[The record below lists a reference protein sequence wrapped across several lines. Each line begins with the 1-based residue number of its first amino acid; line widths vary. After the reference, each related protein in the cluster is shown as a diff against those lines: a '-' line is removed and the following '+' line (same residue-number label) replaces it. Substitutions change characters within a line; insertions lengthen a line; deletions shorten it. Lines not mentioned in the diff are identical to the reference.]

1 MDPSARYELDFVSFT
16 NTCLTAVPTK
26 RQNHDDVKAYI
37 KNSCVAF
44 ICPIGT
50 TATHR
55 LALERILT
63 MSVILALDQGTSSSR
78 AVIVDSHSKILAVA
92 QRELPQIYPQPGWV
106 EQDPEAI
113 WSSQLAAMRAVME
126 QTHLTSSDIA
136 AVGITNQR
144 ETTVVWDRTTGQ
156 PIFNALVWQDRRSAP
171 LCDLLQSQG
180 HEPLFQKK
188 TGLIFDAYFSGSKI
202 RWLLDN
208 VEGARAKAKAGDLC
222 FGTVDAWLIWKLT
235 GGQSHVTDVTNA
247 SRTLLFNIHTLDW
260 DDELLKIF
268 DIPRSIMPRVVAS
281 SGECVKI
288 GALLPGVPICGI
300 AGDQQAALFGQMCL
314 RPGMVKNTYG
324 TGCFMLM
331 QTGEKPVASS
341 NRLLTTIA
349 WQINGRVEYAL
360 EGSVFIGGAAVQWL
374 RDGLGIIGS
383 SAEVEALAAS
393 VPDNGGVYF
402 VPALSG
408 MGAPYWDAN
417 ARGLII
423 GLTRG
428 TTRAHIARATLEGI
442 ALQVTDILTAMQA
455 DSGITIPELRVD
467 GGASANR
474 LLMQM
479 QADLLG
485 VPVVQ
490 SSTPEST
497 VMGAAFLAGLGSGYW
512 KSLEDLESRWTKGE
526 RFMPSISSAARQAQ
540 LARWKDAVGRS
551 RNWSQDEPA

>member
-1 MDPSARYELDFVSFT
+1 MSASRSADAERTLD
-16 NTCLTAVPTK
+16 
-26 RQNHDDVKAYI
+26 
-37 KNSCVAF
+37 
-44 ICPIGT
+44 
-50 TATHR
+50 
-55 LALERILT
+55 
-63 MSVILALDQGTSSSR
+63 MSVVLALDQGTSSSR
-78 AVIVDSHSKILAVA
+78 AVIVDSESRILAVA

-113 WSSQLAAMRAVME
+113 WSSQAAAIRAVME
-126 QTHLTSSDIA
+126 QAQLKAGDIA

-144 ETTVVWDRTTGQ
+144 ETTVVWDRANGQ

-171 LCDLLQSQG
+171 LCDLLKSQG
-180 HEPLFQKK
+180 HEPLVQKK
-188 TGLIFDAYFSGSKI
+188 TGLIFDAYFSASKI

-208 VEGARAKAKAGDLC
+208 VEGARAKAESGQLC
-222 FGTVDAWLIWKLT
+222 FGTIDAWLIWKLT
-235 GGQSHVTDVTNA
+235 GGKRHITDVTNA
-247 SRTLLFNIHTLDW
+247 SRTLLFNIHTLEW
-260 DDELLKIF
+260 DDELLAIF
-268 DIPRSIMPRVVAS
+268 DIPRSMMPEVVAS
-281 SGECVKI
+281 SGECASISV
-288 GALLPGVPICGI
+288 LLPGVPVCGI

-331 QTGEKPVASS
+331 QTGETPVTSS
-341 NRLLTTIA
+341 HRLLTTIA
-349 WQINGRVEYAL
+349 WQIGGRVEYAL

-383 SAEVEALAAS
+383 SAEVEALAGS
-393 VPDNGGVYF
+393 VADNGGVYF

-417 ARGLII
+417 ARGLMI

-455 DSGITIPELRVD
+455 DSRIAIHELRVD

-474 LLMQM
+474 LLMQI

-497 VMGAAFLAGLGSGYW
+497 AMGAAFLAGLGCGYW
-512 KSLEDLESRWTKGE
+512 KSLAELE
-526 RFMPSISSAARQAQ
+526 
-540 LARWKDAVGRS
+540 ARWSRGASFTPAIGEAERETQLTRWREAVKRS
-551 RNWSQDEPA
+551 LRWSEDEPA

>member
-1 MDPSARYELDFVSFT
+1 
-16 NTCLTAVPTK
+16 
-26 RQNHDDVKAYI
+26 
-37 KNSCVAF
+37 
-44 ICPIGT
+44 
-50 TATHR
+50 
-55 LALERILT
+55 

-78 AVIVDSHSKILAVA
+78 AILVDNNCKIIAVA

-106 EQDPEAI
+106 EQDPETI
-113 WSSQLAAMRAVME
+113 WSSQLAAIRAVME
-126 QTHLTSSDIA
+126 SAHLTTKDIA

-144 ETTVVWDRTTGQ
+144 ETTIVWDRISGQ

-171 LCDLLQSQG
+171 LCDRLKSQG
-180 HEPLFQKK
+180 SEPLFQNK
-188 TGLIFDAYFSGSKI
+188 TGLILDAYFSGSKI

-208 VEGARAKAKAGDLC
+208 IDGARAKAEAGDLC
-222 FGTVDAWLIWKLT
+222 FGTVDSWLIWKLT
-235 GGQSHVTDVTNA
+235 GGQSHITDVTNA
-247 SRTLLFNIHTLDW
+247 SRTLLFNIHKLDW
-260 DDELLKIF
+260 DDELLKAF
-268 DIPRSIMPRVVAS
+268 DIPLSMMPTVVAS
-281 SGECVKI
+281 SGECAKI
-288 GALLPGVPICGI
+288 AGLLPGVPICGI

-331 QTGEKPVASS
+331 QTGEKPVASHT
-341 NRLLTTIA
+341 RLLTTIA
-349 WQINGRVEYAL
+349 WKISGRVEYAL

-374 RDGLGIIGS
+374 RDGLGMIGS
-383 SAEVEALAAS
+383 SAEIEALAAS
-393 VPDNGGVYF
+393 VSDNGGVYF

-428 TTRAHIARATLEGI
+428 TTRGHIARATLEGI
-442 ALQVTDILTAMQA
+442 ALQVTDILAAMQA

-474 LLMQM
+474 LLMQI

-490 SSTPEST
+490 SITPEST
-497 VMGAAFLAGLGSGYW
+497 AMGAAFLAGIGAGFW
-512 KSLEDLESRWTKGE
+512 KSTEDIESRWTNGE
-526 RFMPSISSAARQAQ
+526 SFTPTISDALRQTQ
-540 LARWKDAVGRS
+540 LARWKEAVARS
-551 RNWSQDEPA
+551 RNWSQVEAP

>member
-1 MDPSARYELDFVSFT
+1 MLD
-16 NTCLTAVPTK
+16 
-26 RQNHDDVKAYI
+26 
-37 KNSCVAF
+37 
-44 ICPIGT
+44 
-50 TATHR
+50 
-55 LALERILT
+55 

-78 AVIVDSHSKILAVA
+78 AVLVDASGRIIAAA

-113 WSSQLAAMRAVME
+113 WSSQLAAIRAVME
-126 QTHLTSSDIA
+126 QARVTAKDLV

-144 ETTVVWDRTTGQ
+144 ETTIVWDRTTGQ
-156 PIFNALVWQDRRSAP
+156 PLFNALVWQDRRSAP
-171 LCDLLQSQG
+171 ICDSLRSQG
-180 HEPLFQKK
+180 YEPTFQKK
-188 TGLIFDAYFSGSKI
+188 TGLILDAYFSGSKI
-202 RWLLDN
+202 RWLLEN
-208 VEGARAKAKAGDLC
+208 VEGARAKAQAGELC

-235 GGQSHVTDVTNA
+235 GGRKHVTDVTNA

-260 DDELLKIF
+260 DDELLEILE
-268 DIPRSIMPRVVAS
+268 IPRSMMPEVVAS
-281 SGECVKI
+281 SGKLVNA
-288 GALLPGVPICGI
+288 GALLPGVAICGI

-331 QTGEKPVASS
+331 QTGETPVASR
-341 NRLLTTIA
+341 NRLLTTVA
-349 WQINGRVEYAL
+349 WKIGDRVEYAL

-374 RDGLGIIGS
+374 RDGLGIITS

-393 VPDNGGVYF
+393 VAHNDGVYF

-408 MGAPYWDAN
+408 LGAPYWDAD

-428 TTRAHIARATLEGI
+428 TTRAHIARAALEGV
-442 ALQVTDILTAMQA
+442 ALQVTDLLTAMQA

-497 VMGAAFLAGLGSGYW
+497 VMGAAFLAGIGSGFW
-512 KSLEDLESRWTKGE
+512 ESAETLESGWSRGE
-526 RFMPSISSAARQAQ
+526 TFSPAMTEVERRTQ
-540 LARWKDAVGRS
+540 LARWKEAVERS
-551 RNWSQDEPA
+551 RHWNQDG

>member
-1 MDPSARYELDFVSFT
+1 
-16 NTCLTAVPTK
+16 
-26 RQNHDDVKAYI
+26 
-37 KNSCVAF
+37 
-44 ICPIGT
+44 
-50 TATHR
+50 
-55 LALERILT
+55 

-78 AVIVDSHSKILAVA
+78 AVIVDSSSNIVAVA

-113 WSSQLAAMRAVME
+113 WSSQLASIRAVME
-126 QTHLTSSDIA
+126 QAHLTATDIA

-156 PIFNALVWQDRRSAP
+156 PIFNALVWQDRRNASF
-171 LCDLLQSQG
+171 CELLKSQG
-180 HEPLFQKK
+180 HEPLFQEK
-188 TGLIFDAYFSGSKI
+188 TGLILDAYFSGSKI

-208 VEGARAKAKAGDLC
+208 VAGVRAKAERGELA

-235 GGQSHVTDVTNA
+235 GGKSHITDVTNA

-260 DDELLKIF
+260 DDELLGIF
-268 DIPRSIMPRVVAS
+268 DIPRSMMPRVAAS
-281 SGECVKI
+281 SGECVRI
-288 GALLPGVPICGI
+288 GDLLPGVPICGI

-331 QTGEKPVASS
+331 QTGEKPVASN

-349 WQINGRVEYAL
+349 WQIDGRVEYAL

-408 MGAPYWDAN
+408 LGAPYWDAH

-467 GGASANR
+467 GGASENK
-474 LLMQM
+474 LLMQL

-490 SSTPEST
+490 SSTPEAT
-497 VMGAAFLAGLGSGYW
+497 VMGAAFLAGLGSGFW
-512 KSLEDLESRWTKGE
+512 KSLEEVESSWTEGRSFK
-526 RFMPSISSAARQAQ
+526 PSIAGAAREVQ
-540 LARWKDAVGRS
+540 LGRWKEAVSRS
-551 RNWSQDEPA
+551 RHWDEGGPA

>member
-1 MDPSARYELDFVSFT
+1 MLGLKRNKKRRCE
-16 NTCLTAVPTK
+16 TALRESGK
-26 RQNHDDVKAYI
+26 
-37 KNSCVAF
+37 
-44 ICPIGT
+44 
-50 TATHR
+50 
-55 LALERILT
+55 

-78 AVIVDSHSKILAVA
+78 AVVVDSHGKILAVA

-106 EQDPEAI
+106 EQDPETI
-113 WSSQLAAMRAVME
+113 WSSQLAAIRDVME
-126 QTHLTSSDIA
+126 QLRLSAAEIA

-144 ETTVVWDRTTGQ
+144 ETTVVWDRATGQ

-180 HEPLFQKK
+180 HEAMCQAK
-188 TGLIFDAYFSGSKI
+188 TGLLFDAYFSGSKI

-208 VEGARAKAKAGDLC
+208 VPGAQAKAEAGQLC
-222 FGTVDAWLIWKLT
+222 FGTVDSWLIWKLT
-235 GGQSHVTDVTNA
+235 GGTRHITDVTNA
-247 SRTLLFNIHTLDW
+247 SRTLLFNIHTLTW
-260 DDELLKIF
+260 DDEMLALLGVPK
-268 DIPRSIMPRVVAS
+268 SMMPEVVES
-281 SGECVKI
+281 SGECAKV
-288 GALLPGVPICGI
+288 GAMLPGVPICGI

-331 QTGEKPVASS
+331 QTGETAVSSS

-349 WQINGRVEYAL
+349 WQIGGRVEYAL

-383 SAEVEALAAS
+383 SAEVESLAAS
-393 VPDNGGVYF
+393 VADNGGVYF

-408 MGAPYWDAN
+408 LGAPYWDAD
-417 ARGLII
+417 ARGLIV

-442 ALQVTDILTAMQA
+442 ALQVTDILKAMEA
-455 DSGITIPELRVD
+455 DSGIAIPELRVD
-467 GGASANR
+467 GGASSNK

-497 VMGAAFLAGLGSGYW
+497 VMGAAFLAGLGCGVWSMEALEKTWARGGSFAPAMPEAERAVQLGRW
-512 KSLEDLESRWTKGE
+512 KEAVARSRGWNQE
-526 RFMPSISSAARQAQ
+526 AAR
-540 LARWKDAVGRS
+540 
-551 RNWSQDEPA
+551 

>member
-1 MDPSARYELDFVSFT
+1 
-16 NTCLTAVPTK
+16 
-26 RQNHDDVKAYI
+26 
-37 KNSCVAF
+37 
-44 ICPIGT
+44 
-50 TATHR
+50 
-55 LALERILT
+55 

-78 AVIVDSHSKILAVA
+78 AVVVDASSRIVAVA

-113 WSSQLAAMRAVME
+113 WSSQLGSIRAVMDQARLAPE
-126 QTHLTSSDIA
+126 DLA

-144 ETTVVWDRTTGQ
+144 ETTVVWDRETGQ
-156 PIFNALVWQDRRSAP
+156 PVFNAIVWQDRRTAAF
-171 LCDLLQSQG
+171 CDTLKAQG
-180 HEPLFQKK
+180 HEPLFQQR
-188 TGLIFDAYFSGSKI
+188 TGLILDAYFSGSKI
-202 RWLLDN
+202 RWVLDH
-208 VEGARAKAKAGDLC
+208 VAGARERAEAGKLC

-235 GGQSHVTDVTNA
+235 GGKSHVTDVTNA

-260 DDELLKIF
+260 DDELLALMGV
-268 DIPRSIMPRVVAS
+268 PRSMMPRVVAS
-281 SGECVKI
+281 SGECVRI
-288 GALLPGVPICGI
+288 GELLPGVPVCGI

-331 QTGEKPVASS
+331 QTGEKPVTSG

-349 WQINGRVEYAL
+349 WQINGKTEYAL

-374 RDGLGIIGS
+374 RDGLGIISAS
-383 SAEVEALAAS
+383 SEVEALAAS

-408 MGAPYWDAN
+408 MGAPYWDAD
-417 ARGLII
+417 ARGLIV

-428 TTRAHIARATLEGI
+428 TTRGHIARATLEGI
-442 ALQVTDILTAMQA
+442 ALQVTDLLAAMQA

-497 VMGAAFLAGLGSGYW
+497 VMGAAFLAGLAVGYW
-512 KSLEDLESRWTKGE
+512 KSLQELESGWSKGGS
-526 RFMPSISSAARQAQ
+526 FAPTLSASDRTRQ
-540 LARWKDAVGRS
+540 LTRWKEAVRRS
-551 RNWSQDEPA
+551 LHWSQEG

>member
-1 MDPSARYELDFVSFT
+1 
-16 NTCLTAVPTK
+16 
-26 RQNHDDVKAYI
+26 
-37 KNSCVAF
+37 
-44 ICPIGT
+44 
-50 TATHR
+50 
-55 LALERILT
+55 

-78 AVIVDSHSKILAVA
+78 AVIVGSDSKIVAVA

-113 WSSQLAAMRAVME
+113 WSSQLAAIRAVME
-126 QTHLTSSDIA
+126 QAHLTTRDIA

-144 ETTVVWDRTTGQ
+144 ETTVVWDRATGQ

-171 LCDLLQSQG
+171 LCDLLKSQG
-180 HEPLFQKK
+180 HEPLFQQK

-208 VEGARAKAKAGDLC
+208 VEGARAKAEAGKLC

-260 DDELLKIF
+260 DDELLGIF
-268 DIPRSIMPRVVAS
+268 DIPRSMMPQVVAS

-288 GALLPGVPICGI
+288 ADLLPGVPICGI

-314 RPGMVKNTYG
+314 KPGMVKNTYG

-349 WQINGRVEYAL
+349 WQIDGRTEYAL

-374 RDGLGIIGS
+374 RDGLGMIGS
-383 SAEVEALAAS
+383 SAEVETLAAS

-408 MGAPYWDAN
+408 LGAPYWDAN

-442 ALQVTDILTAMQA
+442 ALQVTDLLTAMQA

-467 GGASANR
+467 GGASENK

-497 VMGAAFLAGLGSGYW
+497 VMGAAFLAGLGCGYW
-512 KSLEDLESRWTKGE
+512 TSLEDLETRWTKGASFHPE
-526 RFMPSISSAARQAQ
+526 MTDAARSLQ
-540 LARWKDAVGRS
+540 LARWKEAVSRS
-551 RNWSQDEPA
+551 RNWAQDEPA

>member
-1 MDPSARYELDFVSFT
+1 
-16 NTCLTAVPTK
+16 
-26 RQNHDDVKAYI
+26 
-37 KNSCVAF
+37 
-44 ICPIGT
+44 
-50 TATHR
+50 
-55 LALERILT
+55 
-63 MSVILALDQGTSSSR
+63 
-78 AVIVDSHSKILAVA
+78 
-92 QRELPQIYPQPGWV
+92 
-106 EQDPEAI
+106 
-113 WSSQLAAMRAVME
+113 
-126 QTHLTSSDIA
+126 
-136 AVGITNQR
+136 
-144 ETTVVWDRTTGQ
+144 
-156 PIFNALVWQDRRSAP
+156 
-171 LCDLLQSQG
+171 
-180 HEPLFQKK
+180 
-188 TGLIFDAYFSGSKI
+188 
-202 RWLLDN
+202 
-208 VEGARAKAKAGDLC
+208 
-222 FGTVDAWLIWKLT
+222 
-235 GGQSHVTDVTNA
+235 
-247 SRTLLFNIHTLDW
+247 
-260 DDELLKIF
+260 
-268 DIPRSIMPRVVAS
+268 
-281 SGECVKI
+281 
-288 GALLPGVPICGI
+288 
-300 AGDQQAALFGQMCL
+300 
-314 RPGMVKNTYG
+314 MVKNTYG

-331 QTGEKPVASS
+331 QTGEKPVDSS

-467 GGASANR
+467 GGASANN

-497 VMGAAFLAGLGSGYW
+497 VMGAVFLAGLGSGYW
-512 KSLEDLESRWTKGE
+512 KSLEELESRWAKGGS
-526 RFMPSISSAARQAQ
+526 FTPSITDAVRKTQ
-540 LARWKDAVGRS
+540 LARWKEAVGRS
-551 RNWSQDEPA
+551 RNWYQEGSA

>member
-1 MDPSARYELDFVSFT
+1 
-16 NTCLTAVPTK
+16 
-26 RQNHDDVKAYI
+26 
-37 KNSCVAF
+37 
-44 ICPIGT
+44 
-50 TATHR
+50 
-55 LALERILT
+55 

-78 AVIVDSHSKILAVA
+78 AVIVDSSSKILAVA

-113 WSSQLAAMRAVME
+113 WSSQLAAIRAVLE
-126 QTHLTSSDIA
+126 QAHLTASDIS

-144 ETTVVWDRTTGQ
+144 ETTIVWDRTTGQ

-171 LCDLLQSQG
+171 LCDLLKSQG
-180 HEPLFQKK
+180 HEPLFQRK

-208 VEGARAKAKAGDLC
+208 VEGARARAEAGSLC

-235 GGQSHVTDVTNA
+235 GGQRHLTDVTNA

-260 DDELLKIF
+260 DDELLQIF
-268 DIPRSIMPRVVAS
+268 DIPRSMMPKVVAS
-281 SGECVKI
+281 SGECVKV

-314 RPGMVKNTYG
+314 KPGMVKNTYG

-331 QTGEKPVASS
+331 QTGDKPVASN

-408 MGAPYWDAN
+408 MGAPYWDPN

-455 DSGITIPELRVD
+455 DSGIMIHELRVD
-467 GGASANR
+467 GGASANH

-497 VMGAAFLAGLGSGYW
+497 VMGAAFLAGLGSGFW
-512 KSLEDLESRWTKGE
+512 MSLDDLESRWEKGE
-526 RFMPSISSAARQAQ
+526 SFTPSITDEARQTQ
-540 LARWKDAVGRS
+540 RMRWREAVERS
-551 RNWSQDEPA
+551 RNWSQEEPA

>member
-1 MDPSARYELDFVSFT
+1 VIYS
-16 NTCLTAVPTK
+16 
-26 RQNHDDVKAYI
+26 
-37 KNSCVAF
+37 
-44 ICPIGT
+44 
-50 TATHR
+50 
-55 LALERILT
+55 LALERFLD

-78 AVIVDSHSKILAVA
+78 AVIVDSSSKILAVA

-113 WSSQLAAMRAVME
+113 WSSQLAAIRAVME
-126 QTHLTSSDIA
+126 QAHLTTQDIA

-144 ETTVVWDRTTGQ
+144 ETTIVWDRATGQ

-171 LCDLLQSQG
+171 LCDLLKSQG
-180 HEPLFQKK
+180 HEPLFQRK

-208 VEGARAKAKAGDLC
+208 VDGARAKAEAGELC

-235 GGQSHVTDVTNA
+235 DGLSHVTDVTNA

-260 DDELLKIF
+260 DKELLEIF
-268 DIPRSIMPRVVAS
+268 DIPRSMMPRVVAS
-281 SGECVKI
+281 SGECVKM
-288 GALLPGVPICGI
+288 GALLPEVPVCGI

-314 RPGMVKNTYG
+314 KPGMVKNTYG

-331 QTGEKPVASS
+331 QTGEKPVVSS

-349 WQINGRVEYAL
+349 WQIDGRVEYAL

-455 DSGITIPELRVD
+455 DSGIMIHELRVD
-467 GGASANR
+467 GGASANK

-490 SSTPEST
+490 SRTPEST

-512 KSLEDLESRWTKGE
+512 DSLGDLKSRWAKGE
-526 RFMPSISSAARQAQ
+526 SFTPSITDEARETQ
-540 LARWKDAVGRS
+540 LARWKEAVGRS
-551 RNWSQDEPA
+551 LNWSQEESA

>member
-1 MDPSARYELDFVSFT
+1 
-16 NTCLTAVPTK
+16 
-26 RQNHDDVKAYI
+26 
-37 KNSCVAF
+37 
-44 ICPIGT
+44 
-50 TATHR
+50 
-55 LALERILT
+55 
-63 MSVILALDQGTSSSR
+63 
-78 AVIVDSHSKILAVA
+78 
-92 QRELPQIYPQPGWV
+92 
-106 EQDPEAI
+106 
-113 WSSQLAAMRAVME
+113 
-126 QTHLTSSDIA
+126 
-136 AVGITNQR
+136 
-144 ETTVVWDRTTGQ
+144 
-156 PIFNALVWQDRRSAP
+156 
-171 LCDLLQSQG
+171 
-180 HEPLFQKK
+180 
-188 TGLIFDAYFSGSKI
+188 
-202 RWLLDN
+202 
-208 VEGARAKAKAGDLC
+208 
-222 FGTVDAWLIWKLT
+222 
-235 GGQSHVTDVTNA
+235 
-247 SRTLLFNIHTLDW
+247 
-260 DDELLKIF
+260 
-268 DIPRSIMPRVVAS
+268 
-281 SGECVKI
+281 
-288 GALLPGVPICGI
+288 
-300 AGDQQAALFGQMCL
+300 
-314 RPGMVKNTYG
+314 
-324 TGCFMLM
+324 MLM

-349 WQINGRVEYAL
+349 WQINDRVEYAL

-455 DSGITIPELRVD
+455 DSGMTIPELRVD

-512 KSLEDLESRWTKGE
+512 KSVEDLELRWKRGE
-526 RFMPSISSAARQAQ
+526 SFTPAINDVARQTQ
-540 LARWKDAVGRS
+540 LTKWKEAVGRS
-551 RNWSQDEPA
+551 RNWTQNEPA

>member
-1 MDPSARYELDFVSFT
+1 MSER
-16 NTCLTAVPTK
+16 CTADT
-26 RQNHDDVKAYI
+26 
-37 KNSCVAF
+37 
-44 ICPIGT
+44 
-50 TATHR
+50 
-55 LALERILT
+55 ERILD

-78 AVIVDSHSKILAVA
+78 AVIVDRESSVLAVA

-113 WSSQLAAMRAVME
+113 WSSQLAAIRAVME
-126 QTHLTSSDIA
+126 QAQLTAQDIA

-144 ETTVVWDRTTGQ
+144 ETTVVWDRASGQ
-156 PIFNALVWQDRRSAP
+156 PIFNALVWQDRRGAP
-171 LCDLLQSQG
+171 LCDLLKTQG
-180 HEPLFQKK
+180 HEPLVQQK
-188 TGLIFDAYFSGSKI
+188 TGLVFDAYFSASKI

-208 VEGARAKAKAGDLC
+208 VEGARAKAESGQLL

-235 GGQSHVTDVTNA
+235 GGKRHVTDVTNA

-260 DDELLKIF
+260 DDELLAIF
-268 DIPRSIMPRVVAS
+268 DIPRNMMPEVVAS
-281 SGECVKI
+281 SGEGARCATL

-331 QTGEKPVASS
+331 QTGESPVTSR

-349 WQINGRVEYAL
+349 WQIGGRVEYAL

-374 RDGLGIIGS
+374 RDGLGILGS
-383 SAEVEALAAS
+383 SAEVEALAGS

-417 ARGLII
+417 ARGLMI

-428 TTRAHIARATLEGI
+428 TMRAHIARATLEGI

-455 DSGITIPELRVD
+455 DSQIAIHELRVD
-467 GGASANR
+467 GGASGNN
-474 LLMQM
+474 LLMQI

-485 VPVVQ
+485 VPVVR
-490 SSTPEST
+490 SSIPEST
-497 VMGAAFLAGLGSGYW
+497 VMGAAFLAGLGCGYW
-512 KSLEDLESRWTKGE
+512 KTLGELESRWTRGASFLPAINQAE
-526 RFMPSISSAARQAQ
+526 REAQ
-540 LARWKDAVGRS
+540 LTRWKEAVRRS
-551 RNWSQDEPA
+551 LDWCQDEPA